1 MLAFFVRRVIYAII
15 AMWAVSVISFVI
27 INLPAGDFVTTYI
40 ATQLATGNL
49 ILEHEAESLREFY
62 GLNDP
67 IYIQYTKWITR
78 ILRGQLGFSFE
89 FEAPVEQVLRMN
101 LFETLILGAGAVVFI
116 WVVAIPIGIYSAVKQ
131 YSIGDYTATFF
142 GFLGLGIPDFLIALV
157 LMWLIWD
164 NTGFLATGLYSDEYR
179 TAAWSFAKIWD
190 LAKHLILPVAIL
202 GTAGTAALVRVMR
215 ANLLD
220 ELKKP
225 YVTTARAK
233 GLTEWQIIMKYPV
246 RYALNPVI
254 SLTAYILP
262 FIISGSVVLSFV
274 LDLPTIGRDF
284 LRALT
289 AQDIYLSGAVILF
302 SGWLTIIG
310 TFGSDLLLAWVDPRI
325 RLEED

>member
-1 MLAFFVRRVIYAII
+1 MLAFFIRRVIYAII

-49 ILEHEAESLREFY
+49 VLEDEAESLREFY

-67 IYIQYTKWITR
+67 VYVQYMKWITR
-78 ILRGQLGFSFE
+78 ILQGELGFSFE
-89 FEAPVEQVLRMN
+89 FNAPVRTVLGMN
-101 LFETLILGAGAVVFI
+101 LLNTLLLGVGAVVFI
-116 WVVAIPIGIYSAVKQ
+116 WAVAIPIGIYSAVKQ
-131 YSIGDYTATFF
+131 YSSGDYAATFF
-142 GFLGLGIPDFLIALV
+142 GYLGLAVPDFLIALV
-157 LMWLIWD
+157 VAYLIFD
-164 NTGFLATGLYSDEYR
+164 LTGFLATDLYSAEYR
-179 TAAWSFAKIWD
+179 TAPWSFAKAWD
-190 LAKHLILPVAIL
+190 LMKHLVLPVIIL
-202 GTAGTAALVRVMR
+202 GTAGTATLIRIMR

-233 GLTEWQIIMKYPV
+233 GLTEWQVIMKYPV

-262 FIISGSVVLSFV
+262 FIISGSVILSTV

-310 TFGSDLLLAWVDPRI
+310 TFASDLLLAWVDPRI
-325 RLEED
+325 RLEDD

>member
-1 MLAFFVRRVIYAII
+1 MLAFFLRRVIYAII
-15 AMWAVSVISFVI
+15 ALWAVSVISFVI

-49 ILEHEAESLREFY
+49 VLEDEAESLREFY

-67 IYIQYTKWITR
+67 VYVQYAKWITR
-78 ILRGQLGFSFE
+78 ILRGELGFSFE
-89 FEAPVEQVLRMN
+89 FNAPVRTVLEMN
-101 LFETLILGAGAVVFI
+101 LFNTLLLGVFAVIFI

-131 YSIGDYTATFF
+131 YSVGDYAATVF
-142 GFLGLGIPDFLIALV
+142 GYAGLAIPDFLLGIVAL
-157 LMWLIWD
+157 WLIFD
-164 NTGFLATGLYSDEYR
+164 LTGFLATGLYSPEYES
-179 TAAWSFAKIWD
+179 ASWSFAKVWD
-190 LAKHLILPVAIL
+190 LAKHLVLPVAIL
-202 GTAGTAALVRVMR
+202 GTSGTAALVRIMR

-233 GLTEWQIIMKYPV
+233 GLTEWQLIMKYPV
-246 RYALNPVI
+246 RYALNPAI
-254 SLTAYILP
+254 SMTAYILP
-262 FIISGSVVLSFV
+262 FIISGSVILSVV

-284 LRALT
+284 LRALI

-325 RLEED
+325 RLEGD